1 MNKRN
6 KLGMLLLAAA
16 LALTAAA
23 CGSNGAGDSNANG
36 SGQPAQG
43 VKEPAQAPQGT
54 TNGAPAGGT
63 GTAAKKTSYPLTVK
77 DGSGKEFTF
86 AKAPDRIVSLSP
98 TETEVL
104 FALGLGDK
112 VVGVSNLDDYP
123 EEAKSKPK
131 MGDLQGNPEA
141 IIAANPEIVFAG
153 LSLNKNSVA
162 KLNELKLNLFQTNP
176 KTIDESM
183 ERILLFGRILDK
195 QEQAEKVVERMKK
208 EKQQVVDALK
218 GLKPEQR
225 KKVYIEFSPGWTV
238 GKGEFLDDMI
248 TLAGGVNVASDLEGW
263 KQISEEKIIQANP
276 DVIFFARAVPNLE
289 QTIRNRS
296 GWDKIAA
303 IQKSQVIGL
312 DDNLLSRPGP
322 RITQALIGMAS
333 SLYPDLVKR

>member
-1 MNKRN
+1 MK
-6 KLGMLLLAAA
+6 KLGVLSLAIA

-23 CGSNGAGDSNANG
+23 CGSTKTE
-36 SGQPAQG
+36 G
-43 VKEPAQAPQGT
+43 VKEPAQASPGGT
-54 TNGAPAGGT
+54 AKAGGGAET
-63 GTAAKKTSYPLTVK
+63 GKKTVYPLTVK
-77 DGSGKEFTF
+77 DSSGKEFTF
-86 AKAPDRIVSLSP
+86 AKAPERIVSLSP

-112 VVGVSNLDDYP
+112 IVGVSNLDDYP

-131 MGDLQGNPEA
+131 MGNLQGNPEA
-141 IIAANPEIVFAG
+141 IIAANPDIVFAG

-176 KTIDESM
+176 KTIDEAM
-183 ERILLFGRILDK
+183 ERILLFGRITDK
-195 QEQAEKVVERMKK
+195 QEQAEKVVAQMQK

-218 GLKPEQR
+218 GLKPEQK

-248 TLAGGVNVASDLEGW
+248 TLAGGVNVASDLQGW
-263 KQISEEKIIQANP
+263 KQISEEKVIQQNP
-276 DVIFFARAVPNLE
+276 DVIFFAKAVPDLE
-289 QTIRNRS
+289 KTIRGRS

-303 IQKSQVIGL
+303 IQANKVIAL

-322 RITQALIGMAS
+322 RITKALADMAKG
-333 SLYPDLVKR
+333 LYPDLVKQ